1 MNLERPT
8 SNFEEK
14 RHGLR
19 NCSFRDLWQEL
30 RKSAIQITKV
40 CCQGCGA
47 NLEVDESIRFVTCNY
62 CHARLEVVH
71 DTSTTHTKLLEALDQ
86 RTESMAQDIKVLKLE
101 NELERL
107 DREWESVRQ
116 SMLVRGKNGSV
127 SEPSA
132 ASSTF
137 GGIMAIVMGV
147 FWMVLTG
154 SSPAPALFPM
164 FGLVFIGV
172 GIFGM
177 ISGNGKAS
185 EFHRLRSRYQA
196 RRGQLISQIEQEK
209 RRRA

>member
-1 MNLERPT
+1 M
-8 SNFEEK
+8 
-14 RHGLR
+14 
-19 NCSFRDLWQEL
+19 
-30 RKSAIQITKV
+30 QIKKV

-71 DTSTTHTKLLEALDQ
+71 GTSITHTKLLEELDQ
-86 RTESMAQDIKVLKLE
+86 RTESMAKDIKVLKLE

-107 DREWESVRQ
+107 DREWESTRQ
-116 SMLVRGKNGSV
+116 AMLVRGKNGSV

-132 ASSTF
+132 TSATF

-147 FWMVLTG
+147 VWMVLTG
-154 SSPAPALFPM
+154 STPAPAFFPM
-164 FGLVFIGV
+164 FGLVFIGA

-185 EFHRLRSRYQA
+185 EFEGLRSRYQA
-196 RRGQLISQIEQEK
+196 RRGELVSQIHKEKQE
-209 RRRA
+209 A

>member
-1 MNLERPT
+1 M
-8 SNFEEK
+8 
-14 RHGLR
+14 
-19 NCSFRDLWQEL
+19 
-30 RKSAIQITKV
+30 QITKV

-116 SMLVRGKNGSV
+116 SMMIRGKNGSV

-132 ASSTF
+132 TSATF
-137 GGIMAIVMGV
+137 GGIIAIVGGL
-147 FWMVLTG
+147 FWMIFTG
-154 SSPAPALFPM
+154 SMGAPGPFPL
-164 FGLVFIGV
+164 FGLVFIGA

-177 ISGNGKAS
+177 VSGNGKAS
-185 EFHRLRSRYQA
+185 EFEGLRSRYQM